1 MGLFPLTLYHD
12 PFSLKSLPL
21 PLFVHVIHPDR
32 VCPSSMMPN
41 AFSQSLCFKSR
52 RIMMRT
58 THQDKGQMI
67 SLMVYDGG
75 YVMIHR
81 RFETL
86 NERTAVLL
94 LSEQP
99 NLLADSI
106 EIHGK
111 SIAGTDHVFYLDVRE
126 PIRSKLFGKL
136 TTSFSSKKPGI
147 GFPVLVKKERL
158 ESVKTEFPSPM
169 PINPYAPPQTTV
181 DSPKVPLSKRSS
193 ETDSLPKPPK
203 LEPSDPEVKIEF
215 SG

>member
-1 MGLFPLTLYHD
+1 MG
-12 PFSLKSLPL
+12 
-21 PLFVHVIHPDR
+21 
-32 VCPSSMMPN
+32 
-41 AFSQSLCFKSR
+41 
-52 RIMMRT
+52 
-58 THQDKGQMI
+58 
-67 SLMVYDGG
+67 
-75 YVMIHR
+75 
-81 RFETL
+81 ETL

-169 PINPYAPPQTTV
+169 PINPYATSDYGRLPEGASLEEV
-181 DSPKVPLSKRSS
+181 IRSGF
-193 ETDSLPKPPK
+193 
-203 LEPSDPEVKIEF
+203 VA
-215 SG
+215 